1 MRSRSPERASLVITH
16 YQRLLDYIVPDRVH
30 VLSDGRVARSGGP
43 ELALELEAD
52 GLCRIRRQGRYRR
65 MAQQMDLPVQQFRTK
80 AEQAYLDMFE
90 AAGKALPGARDPF
103 VSGLRAKAIE
113 TYGRLGLPHRRIEA
127 WKYTDLRARLT
138 DVNPLLKAEGIAV
151 SEADLARALGG
162 EIAALP
168 AYRLVVVEG
177 DLRADL
183 SDIAGLKAAGVEVV
197 SLGQA
202 LEKPPSW
209 LKAALA
215 QVNPREDDAVVALN
229 TALMTGGAALRIGAG
244 MTLDK
249 PIHLIQLDGK
259 GEPASTVT
267 RNVVIAEPGSSA
279 TLIESFASLGMRGLQ
294 RNAVTEIRV
303 GDKAALRHVKLR
315 AGRRGCAASFDL
327 RWSSLPPTRAT
338 TPSSSR
344 PALRSARSQ
353 VYLAFTGEGSAA
365 DISGAFLMR
374 GRQHCDTTLLVEH
387 RVPHCT
393 SRELFKGVLDNE
405 ARGVFQGKIIVSPG
419 AQKTDGK
426 QMAGALLLSEVAEFD
441 SKPEL
446 EIFADDVVCGH
457 GSTSG
462 QIDEE
467 LLFYLEARGI
477 PEAQARAGAQGRG
490 ARVPGRQRGG
500 GARGRGRNRADQG
513 LRERNRKRIPAAAA
527 GAGVPAG
534 RRRGEGPRHARPTA
548 GDQAALL
555 GGVAGGGPSVRG
567 SATELGFPVIL
578 ASQGGQGRA

>member
-1 MRSRSPERASLVITH
+1 
-16 YQRLLDYIVPDRVH
+16 
-30 VLSDGRVARSGGP
+30 
-43 ELALELEAD
+43 
-52 GLCRIRRQGRYRR
+52 
-65 MAQQMDLPVQQFRTK
+65 MDLPVQQFRTK

-90 AAGKALPGARDPF
+90 AGAQGLPGGRDPF
-103 VSGLRAKAIE
+103 VSGLRRQAIE
-113 TYGRLGLPHRRIEA
+113 AYGRLGLPHRRIEA

-138 DVNPLLKAEGIAV
+138 DVNPLLKAEDIAV

-162 EIAALP
+162 EIAGLP

-183 SDIAGLKAAGVEVV
+183 SHIAGLKAAGVEVV
-197 SLGQA
+197 SLGHA
-202 LEKPPSW
+202 LENPPSW
-209 LKAALA
+209 LTSALA
-215 QVNPREDDAVVALN
+215 QVNPRKDDAVVALN
-229 TALMTGGAALRIGAG
+229 TALMTGGAAIRIGAG
-244 MTLDK
+244 VSLDK

-267 RNVVIAEPGSSA
+267 RNVVIAEPESAA
-279 TLIESFASLGMRGLQ
+279 TLVESFAGLGIRGLQ

-303 GDKAALRHVKLR
+303 GDKAALRHVKLER
-315 AGRRGCAASFDL
+315 ESEDALHLSTALVELAGDARYDAFQFSTGASL
-327 RWSSLPPTRAT
+327 
-338 TPSSSR
+338 
-344 PALRSARSQ
+344 ARNQ
-353 VYLAFTGEGSAA
+353 VYLAFIGEHSAA
-365 DISGAFLMR
+365 DISGSFLMR
-374 GRQHCDTTLLVEH
+374 GQQHCDTTLLVEH

-426 QMAGALLLSEVAEFD
+426 QMAGALLLSESAEFD

-477 PEAQARAGAQGRG
+477 PDAEARALLIQAFVGEALE
-490 ARVPGRQRGG
+490 RVDDEP
-500 GARGRGRNRADQG
+500 
-513 LRERNRKRIPAAAA
+513 LREALAHAAAA
-527 GAGVPAG
+527 WLGVKV
-534 RRRGEGPRHARPTA
+534 E
-548 GDQAALL
+548 
-555 GGVAGGGPSVRG
+555 
-567 SATELGFPVIL
+567 
-578 ASQGGQGRA
+578 